1 MVTLRAILILASG
14 LFISAALLSCNRTAR
29 DPDCVSREALT
40 NLKLIIAA
48 ERGDVKVMNDMIKAG
63 ADVNISDDVFGNPV
77 ASAASSANYEAVKLL
92 VDRGANVN
100 VPDGQGMTPLMS
112 AALSG
117 NPEVVRLLLSKGADA
132 NAFNKKRS
140 SKFTALVVA
149 KFKKNEAIIK
159 LLEEAGAKE

>member
-1 MVTLRAILILASG
+1 MVTVRPILIFASA
-14 LFISAALLSCNRTAR
+14 LIISPALLSCSRTAK

-40 NLKLIIAA
+40 NVKLIIAA
-48 ERGDVKVMNDMIKAG
+48 DRGDVKIMSEMIKAG
-63 ADVNISDDVFGNPV
+63 ANVNISDDVFGTPV
-77 ASAASSANYEAVKLL
+77 AAAASSANYEAVKLL
-92 VDRGANVN
+92 VDRGADVN

-132 NAFNKKRS
+132 NATNKKRS
-140 SKFTALVVA
+140 GKLTALVIA
-149 KFKKNEAIIK
+149 RFKKNEAIVK